1 MIIKTLISIQPKLA
15 HSYRA
20 AQPKCRDHDMC
31 FELLGFDVMID
42 DNLKPWLIE
51 VNSMPSFGTDT
62 EMDKEVK
69 TGLIEDTFRLIET
82 TSSDIE
88 RKIKNEEQSKKLRI
102 SGVNSKELLLIQLQ
116 EAEDYRKEKTLL
128 DEKNQGGFQLI
139 YPTQKNNSQYA
150 KLMEAATEDWET
162 FQGENSNSR
171 LAQNLQK

>member
-1 MIIKTLISIQPKLA
+1 
-15 HSYRA
+15 
-20 AQPKCRDHDMC
+20 MC

-88 RKIKNEEQSKKLRI
+88 RKIKNEE
-102 SGVNSKELLLIQLQ
+102 
-116 EAEDYRKEKTLL
+116 
-128 DEKNQGGFQLI
+128 
-139 YPTQKNNSQYA
+139 
-150 KLMEAATEDWET
+150 
-162 FQGENSNSR
+162 
-171 LAQNLQK
+171 